1 MLPSLNSRRSG
12 SPCPLPPR
20 PTERRGRS
28 ATASPYPN
36 QAQSPTIAL
45 TDTGLTGTS
54 KVFSKAK
61 QQTDFTQVDVEQLS
75 LTPQVDEKYQRLHL
89 DLRGLSKALVQPRG
103 TVRVVNPH
111 GRCAD
116 IEIRP
121 AKRG

>member
-1 MLPSLNSRRSG
+1 MPQQ
-12 SPCPLPPR
+12 
-20 PTERRGRS
+20 
-28 ATASPYPN
+28 APYPN
-36 QAQSPTIAL
+36 QTQSPTIAL

-61 QQTDFTQVDVEQLS
+61 QQTDFTQVDVEPQLS
-75 LTPQVDEKYQRLHL
+75 FTPQVDGKYQRLHL
-89 DLRGLSKALVQPRG
+89 NLRGLSKALVQPRG

-116 IEIRP
+116 IEIGP

>member
-45 TDTGLTGTS
+45 TDTCLTGTS

-61 QQTDFTQVDVEQLS
+61 QQTDFTQRDVEQQLS
-75 LTPQVDEKYQRLHL
+75 LTPQVDEKYQRLPL
-89 DLRGLSKALVQPRG
+89 NLRGLPKAPVQPRG
-103 TVRVVNPH
+103 P
-111 GRCAD
+111 G
-116 IEIRP
+116 
-121 AKRG
+121 